1 MSRSL
6 VRTAAA
12 VAGTTVAVASAFA
25 ATAVAAPT
33 GDGSVPTFQ
42 QFAASTFQDLDGNFV
57 VNGDEPATSTG
68 ALRQFYDDDGG
79 RAGHHDGRAH
89 RQHGERS

>member
-33 GDGSVPTFQ
+33 SDGSVPTFQ
-42 QFAASTFQDLDGNFV
+42 QFAASTFQDLDGNFI
-57 VNGDEPATSTG
+57 VNGDEPATSPATC
-68 ALRQFYDDDGG
+68 ASSTTPWWPSRTP
-79 RAGHHDGRAH
+79 
-89 RQHGERS
+89 